1 MTLESISLI
10 GVIGATIAS
19 IVIGFIWYGPLFG
32 KLWITMMGWTPE
44 EIDSQK
50 QSGMAK
56 SYTLMTLGSLVSA
69 YILGNF
75 VQLAGAVTA
84 WDGITV
90 GFFAWLGFAV
100 PLLLSS
106 VIWEGKPWKLY
117 GLNTGYQLA
126 AWCAMGAIL
135 AIWA

>member
-1 MTLESISLI
+1 MILESISLL

-32 KLWITMMGWTPE
+32 KQWIAMMGWKPE
-44 EIDSQK
+44 EIDKQK
-50 QSGMAK
+50 QEGMGR
-56 SYTLMTLGSLVSA
+56 SYALMTLGSIISA

-75 VQLAGAVTA
+75 VQLAGAVTI
-84 WDGITV
+84 WDGVTV

-106 VIWEGKPWKLY
+106 VIWEGKTWKLY
-117 GLNTGYQLA
+117 GLNVGYQLV
-126 AWCAMGAIL
+126 AWCVMGAIL
-135 AIWA
+135 ALWA